1 MINEHWLCRVDFSRR
16 ASSRAAPAGQDTLRS
31 PRLPPAPPAPP
42 GSPRA
47 PLVFPEMT
55 PTRQAPHMEKVKY
68 KLLLKEAS
76 LSGVS

>member
-16 ASSRAAPAGQDTLRS
+16 ASSWAAPAGQDTPRS
-31 PRLPPAPPAPP
+31 PRAPRAP
-42 GSPRA
+42 GSPQA

-55 PTRQAPHMEKVKY
+55 PTRQALHMEKVKY

>member
-1 MINEHWLCRVDFSRR
+1 MINEHWLWRVDFSRR
-16 ASSRAAPAGQDTLRS
+16 ASSWAAPAGQDTPRS
-31 PRLPPAPPAPP
+31 PRA
-42 GSPRA
+42 PRA

-55 PTRQAPHMEKVKY
+55 PTRQALHMEKVKY